1 MNNLYTFLKLCISIV
16 LDIGGCWAVIYALI
30 YIRKKDHLDK
40 LVAEGKVM
48 NDAKRQANKRWAE
61 NNKDKVKYYRYR
73 TSARCFIKNYATIDD
88 LEEIQEL
95 MRIKLEGLK
104 ENNK

>member
-1 MNNLYTFLKLCISIV
+1 
-16 LDIGGCWAVIYALI
+16 
-30 YIRKKDHLDK
+30 
-40 LVAEGKVM
+40 M